1 MTKMRI
7 TTAITAPIAFT
18 VIFVFIL
25 AIGVTDGAM
34 GQEDLVIRGSV
45 AKVVDRAVYTWTP
58 QNFAGFY
65 YDLDEDVG
73 TENLTVNV
81 SNGAVEKSDAVYTTS
96 ARQKDL
102 DFEGWGSFW
111 SMGFLG
117 EEHFAGYEAGFLRDE
132 SDGMTLLDDEKLGRI
147 LIDKDEEKTLGGS
160 ERLYLE
166 EDYWLE
172 LDEIDLNADKVYLK
186 LFKDG
191 IKMDSAVVEPS
202 KDNVTL
208 ADRTYVYTRLVKGED
223 VVFIAVH
230 FKNAFISTRGDL
242 VTINGIWQISEET
255 VSVKV
260 DEDWDRMKV
269 LDLDPENMSLTMT
282 NEDESIGLSRDRDIS
297 LMGGIRI
304 RTADQD
310 VVSKEIPLRFYLY
323 AEADSSEVDEV
334 RGSVVQVKNGTFL
347 WNNSNF
353 AGFYYDL
360 DDDVGRES
368 LLLNFTGG
376 RIEEGSGAVYVTWAQ
391 EEVPEFEDWGKFW
404 TIAFLGERYFAGY
417 GSGLLYDESEE
428 PNMLSHEQLTKV
440 LLNKD
445 KKAVISTDDP
455 IRLEDGYKLVLESVD
470 SRGDKAYLA
479 LFRDGDEVDSSVVE
493 FASSSIE
500 DETYTYSRRV
510 GGADDV
516 VVIAVHFRKAFTS
529 RDDGFA
535 EIDGVWQISEET
547 IEVDEGDDY
556 EKMTVDDVSSSD
568 MKVVMTNQD
577 YEIALWPDDEI
588 ILMGDIGI
596 RTADQVVS
604 EDEPLR
610 LYVYKRLGAG
620 DEDP

>member
-1 MTKMRI
+1 MTKTRI
-7 TTAITAPIAFT
+7 TTKTIAPINFT
-18 VIFVFIL
+18 VLFVFL
-25 AIGVTDGAM
+25 LTIGVIDGAI
-34 GQEDLVIRGSV
+34 GQEDLVIRGS
-45 AKVVDRAVYTWTP
+45 ASNVVDGAVYTWTP

-65 YDLDEDVG
+65 YDLDENVG

-102 DFEGWGSFW
+102 DFESWGKFW

-117 EEHFAGYEAGFLRDE
+117 EEHFAGYGTGFLHDE
-132 SDGMTLLDDEKLGRI
+132 SEGTALLDDEKLGRI
-147 LIDKDEEKTLGGS
+147 LIDEDEEKTLGGS

-172 LDEIDLNADKVYLK
+172 LGEIDLNADKVYLK

-191 IKMDSAVVEPS
+191 VEMDSAVVEPS
-202 KDNVTL
+202 KDNATL
-208 ADRTYVYTRLVKGED
+208 ADRTYVYTRPVKGDD

-230 FKNAFISTRGDL
+230 FNNAFSSTRGDL
-242 VTINGIWQISEET
+242 VTIDGIWQISEVT
-255 VSVKV
+255 VSVKE
-260 DEDWDRMKV
+260 DEDWDRMKFS
-269 LDLDPENMSLTMT
+269 DLDPKNMSLTMT
-282 NEDESIGLSRDRDIS
+282 NEDESIRLSRDRDLS
-297 LMGGIRI
+297 LMGGIKI

-310 VVSKEIPLRFYLY
+310 VVSEDDPLRFYLY
-323 AEADSSEVDEV
+323 AEADSSEIGEV
-334 RGSVVQVKNGTFL
+334 RGSVTQVKNGTIL

-353 AGFYYDL
+353 AGFYYNL

-368 LLLNFTGG
+368 LLLNFTGD
-376 RIEEGSGAVYVTWAQ
+376 RVEERSGAVYVTWAQ

-404 TIAFLGERYFAGY
+404 TLAFLGERYFAGY
-417 GSGLLYDESEE
+417 ESGLLYDESEE

-440 LLNKD
+440 LLDKD
-445 KKAVISTDDP
+445 KKEVISTDDP

-493 FASSSIE
+493 FSSGSIE

-547 IEVDEGDDY
+547 IEVEEGNDY

-568 MKVVMTNQD
+568 MTVVMTNQD
-577 YEIALWPDDEI
+577 YEIALRPDDEI

-604 EDEPLR
+604 EDDPLR
-610 LYVYKRLGAG
+610 IYIYKRLGAG
-620 DEDP
+620 DEDS